1 MAQKQRRSH
10 PASGVRHHHRQD
22 MTSNHPHPYS
32 QSSGSGDSMMMMQ
45 DEVVYRERNMY
56 DGDNA
61 GRGQGG
67 RARALT
73 TTGGGG
79 NSSSTLGNTQASAT
93 SPGTL
98 CPTQSSLHNGN
109 PPSLPRHERK
119 RRVRAIEEADRA
131 EDAHAGASPL
141 NSDVSPLMARAT
153 KSPPPS
159 AGVSYRSRSGGAA
172 NPFAMLEALV
182 APQQQQQ
189 RQRPEQHESRE
200 NDHAERKNDH
210 LPRNDEDEE
219 EEDDLPGL
227 RSASEDRAGRPDRLQ
242 RRRSHNSAPSSSTKR
257 KAPPDDGC
265 GEADKLTARRKDVDD
280 DDSDCDFPNHEVDPV
295 DASERGASTSR
306 GASSTRWNAAGDRP
320 HRGGNMD
327 NHAAAVQRPHDSRPE
342 AYRPVRRN
350 ELSDHTNDGQFRGAS
365 VQSRRRV
372 APPPPPNPQPPTRI
386 FLDDPRSTSILEHSR
401 RQLSKAAQRASH
413 KPSKDNVGS
422 LRFPS
427 IPKAKAVVR
436 ASSRSIVGS
445 R

>member
-1 MAQKQRRSH
+1 M
-10 PASGVRHHHRQD
+10 
-22 MTSNHPHPYS
+22 
-32 QSSGSGDSMMMMQ
+32 
-45 DEVVYRERNMY
+45 MY
-56 DGDNA
+56 DHGDNMR
-61 GRGQGG
+61 RGQPGGGG
-67 RARALT
+67 RPRALST

-79 NSSSTLGNTQASAT
+79 GGNSSHIGNTQASAT

-98 CPTQSSLHNGN
+98 CPTQSSLHGN

-119 RRVRAIEEADRA
+119 RRVRAIEEADRDRA
-131 EDAHAGASPL
+131 EDDADHAG
-141 NSDVSPLMARAT
+141 SDVSPMMARAT
-153 KSPPPS
+153 TSTLSPPPS
-159 AGVSYRSRSGGAA
+159 AGVSYRSHSGGAA

-200 NDHAERKNDH
+200 NDYAERENNDR
-210 LPRNDEDEE
+210 PRGDEDE

-227 RSASEDRAGRPDRLQ
+227 RSASRDRAGRPDRLQ
-242 RRRSHNSAPSSSTKR
+242 RRRSHGSAPSSATKR
-257 KAPPDDGC
+257 KAPPDDGY

-295 DASERGASTSR
+295 DASEPGVSTFRGT
-306 GASSTRWNAAGDRP
+306 SSTHWNAASDRP
-320 HRGGNMD
+320 PRGGNMD

-350 ELSDHTNDGQFRGAS
+350 ELSDHTNNGQFRGAS

-372 APPPPPNPQPPTRI
+372 VPPPPPLYPQPPTRS

-401 RQLSKAAQRASH
+401 RQMSKAAQRASH
-413 KPSKDNVGS
+413 KHSKDNVGGLS
-422 LRFPS
+422 FPS